1 MLNLKLCFQ
10 RIGLFK
16 RIKKGI
22 NSEISSNT
30 ILPRSLND
38 LLLSSHRQQLLKSL
52 WNSSFLSQEA
62 YTQLYKTPLEQCVF
76 LMQQFPL
83 SEKGAYNYLGGMT
96 DYMLE
101 VVTCASNLSKNYMLP
116 IDVSPEEQAEQGTV
130 WHAVIVYASLFSC
143 VEYLCHFEVE
153 FKSGKRWFPLQE
165 ALTEPYRFR
174 FISEISQNQMRCFG
188 AMLAW
193 KIIPSD
199 AINWLSQYP
208 KALEALSM
216 YLTGFREQTGIV
228 DEIVS
233 KAIALTLAP
242 FQCEIS
248 LPESDVLS
256 ESISLEKREL
266 TVIPEMQLPP
276 TDNQIIDMGD
286 AFWQW
291 LIEGCVDGHLSINQ
305 PNAQIHIIAG
315 YVFIVTPNIFYVFLA
330 EMKLPKQDK
339 GKLQKAFERLKYHRH
354 DRGNMFT
361 CRLFQNELLE
371 GQFKKLSGY
380 LIPVNKIFTS
390 NNKPAENLLLV
401 VV

>member
-1 MLNLKLCFQ
+1 MLNLKLRFQ

-16 RIKKGI
+16 KIKKEI
-22 NSEISSNT
+22 NSKTPPNS
-30 ILPRSLND
+30 ILPISLNE

-52 WNSSFLSQEA
+52 WNSSSLSQEA
-62 YTQLYKTPLEQCVF
+62 YIQFYKIPLEQCVF

-83 SEKGAYNYLGGMT
+83 SEKGAYNYLGGMV

-101 VVTCASNLSKNYMLP
+101 VVTRASKLSKNHMLP
-116 IDVSPEEQAEQGTV
+116 IGASPEEQAEQSTV

-143 VEYLCHFEVE
+143 AEYLCHFEVE

-233 KAIALTLAP
+233 KAVALTLAP
-242 FQCEIS
+242 FQREIS

-256 ESISLEKREL
+256 ESISLEKRES
-266 TVIPEMQLPP
+266 TVIPEMQLHQA
-276 TDNQIIDMGD
+276 DNQITDMGD

-291 LIEGCVDGHLSINQ
+291 LIEGCVNAHLSINQ
-305 PNAQIHIIAG
+305 PNAHIHIIAG

-330 EMKLPKQDK
+330 EMKLPKKDK

-354 DRGNMFT
+354 DRGSMFT
-361 CRLFQNELLE
+361 CRFFQNELLE

-380 LIPVNKIFTS
+380 LIPANKIFTS
-390 NNKPAENLLLV
+390 NNKPAENSLLV
-401 VV
+401 VG

>member
-1 MLNLKLCFQ
+1 MLNLKLRFQ
-10 RIGLFK
+10 RMFFFK
-16 RIKKGI
+16 KIKKEI
-22 NSEISSNT
+22 NSETPSNS
-30 ILPRSLND
+30 ILPISLNE
-38 LLLSSHRQQLLKSL
+38 LLLLPHRQQLLKSL
-52 WNSSFLSQEA
+52 WNSSSLSQET
-62 YTQLYKTPLEQCVF
+62 YTQFYKTPLEQCIF

-83 SEKGAYNYLGGMT
+83 NEKGAYNYSGGMV

-101 VVTCASNLSKNYMLP
+101 VVTCASKLSKNYMLP

-130 WHAVIVYASLFSC
+130 WHAVIIYASLFSC
-143 VEYLCHFEVE
+143 AEYLCHLEIE
-153 FKSGKRWFPLQE
+153 LKSGKRWFPLQE
-165 ALTEPYRFR
+165 PLTEPYRFR

-188 AMLAW
+188 AILAW
-193 KIIPSD
+193 KIIPPD
-199 AINWLSQYP
+199 AISWLSQYP

-233 KAIALTLAP
+233 KAVALTLAP
-242 FQCEIS
+242 FQREIS
-248 LPESDVLS
+248 LLKSDVLS
-256 ESISLEKREL
+256 ENISLEKRES
-266 TVIPEMQLPP
+266 TAIPEMQLHQA
-276 TDNQIIDMGD
+276 DNQITDIGD

-291 LIEGCVDGHLSINQ
+291 LIEGCVNGRLSINQ

-315 YVFIVTPNIFYVFLA
+315 YVFIVTPNIFYVFLS

-380 LIPVNKIFTS
+380 LIPANKIFTS
-390 NNKPAENLLLV
+390 NNKPAENPLLV

>member
-1 MLNLKLCFQ
+1 MLNLKLRFQ

-16 RIKKGI
+16 KIKKEI
-22 NSEISSNT
+22 NSKTPPNS
-30 ILPRSLND
+30 ILPISLD
-38 LLLSSHRQQLLKSL
+38 ELLLSSHRQQLLKSL
-52 WNSSFLSQEA
+52 WSSSSLSQEA
-62 YTQLYKTPLEQCVF
+62 YIQFYKIPLEQCVF
-76 LMQQFPL
+76 LMQQLPL

-101 VVTCASNLSKNYMLP
+101 VVTRTSKLSKNYMFP
-116 IDVSPEEQAEQGTV
+116 IGASPEEQAEQSTV

-143 VEYLCHFEVE
+143 AEYLCHFDVE

-174 FISEISQNQMRCFG
+174 FISEVSQNQKRCFG

-193 KIIPSD
+193 KIISPD

-228 DEIVS
+228 DEIIS
-233 KAIALTLAP
+233 KAVALTLAP
-242 FQCEIS
+242 FQREIS

-256 ESISLEKREL
+256 ETISLEKRAP
-266 TVIPEMQLPP
+266 TVIPEMQLHQA
-276 TDNQIIDMGD
+276 DNQITDMGD
-286 AFWQW
+286 AFWEW
-291 LIEGCVDGHLSINQ
+291 LIEGCVNAHLSINQ

-380 LIPVNKIFTS
+380 LIPANKIFTS
-390 NNKPAENLLLV
+390 NNKPAENPLLV

>member
-10 RIGLFK
+10 RIGSFRK
-16 RIKKGI
+16 IKKEI
-22 NSEISSNT
+22 NSEIPSHSL
-30 ILPRSLND
+30 LPISLND
-38 LLLSSHRQQLLKSL
+38 LLLLPHRQQLLKSL
-52 WNSSFLSQEA
+52 WNSSSLSQEA
-62 YTQLYKTPLEQCVF
+62 YTQFYKTPLEQCIF

-83 SEKGAYNYLGGMT
+83 SEKGAYNYLGGMV

-101 VVTCASNLSKNYMLP
+101 VVTCASKLSKNYMLP
-116 IDVSPEEQAEQGTV
+116 IDASPEEQAEQDTV

-143 VEYLCHFEVE
+143 AEYLCHFEVE
-153 FKSGKRWFPLQE
+153 LKSRKRWFPLQE
-165 ALTEPYRFR
+165 PLTEPYRFR
-174 FISEISQNQMRCFG
+174 FLSETSETQMRCFG

-193 KIIPSD
+193 KIIPPD
-199 AINWLSQYP
+199 AINWLSQHP

-228 DEIVS
+228 DDIVS
-233 KAIALTLAP
+233 KAITLTLAP
-242 FQCEIS
+242 FQREIS

-256 ESISLEKREL
+256 ENISLGERAPA
-266 TVIPEMQLPP
+266 VISGMQLRQA
-276 TDNQIIDMGD
+276 DNQITDMGN

-291 LIEGCVDGHLSINQ
+291 LIERCVNGDLSINQ

-339 GKLQKAFERLKYHRH
+339 DKLQKVFERLKYHRH

-380 LIPVNKIFTS
+380 LIPENKIFTS
-390 NNKPAENLLLV
+390 NNKPTENPLLV